1 MSEQR
6 PSLSYPCLRWVN
18 PQGEQELHNVSG
30 LESSIGRS
38 PDSDITLFDSRVS
51 RQHARI
57 VKAEEGYSIVDAR
70 STHGTFVNRER
81 ITERFLKHG
90 DRILVGRVELRFL
103 LQPLVTDHLPLDST
117 DSKSLENSLEQ
128 FAKVVSSP
136 EDSPYAELEKLR
148 HILDFQYQWGQQFS
162 DEHAFRQILH
172 STLQISGAERGF
184 ILVKQKGRFEYAV
197 GLDGEGRVL
206 TESEF
211 RASHTVVDQV
221 AARGEPL
228 FLTGG
233 IGGELAE
240 QQSILEMRLQAVACL
255 PLRGISPEFNRP
267 QILGILYLDSTKA
280 MHALSGLDQKVLT
293 KLASEGEGV
302 LEKVEL
308 VKSIKERNQFEKE
321 LAVAHDIQRNL
332 LPHSLPEFAHFQIC
346 AYCEP
351 TRHVGGD
358 FYDFLQVR
366 PRALVGVLAD
376 VSGKGV
382 PAALLSALLQGALD
396 MECRSSGELET
407 ALERVNQLLFDRSRS
422 NDFAT
427 LFAFS
432 LNPEGQGHYV
442 SAGHNPAYL
451 LRASNGEIEKLTE
464 GGLILGAFG
473 SASYQSEALRLTPGD
488 VLMVYSDGITE
499 AENPESEMFG
509 EKRLQEVFKR
519 HGFAEL
525 EVLKQHILES
535 IDEFTQSKPQMDDMT
550 LLLLRH

>member
-1 MSEQR
+1 M
-6 PSLSYPCLRWVN
+6 
-18 PQGEQELHNVSG
+18 
-30 LESSIGRS
+30 
-38 PDSDITLFDSRVS
+38 
-51 RQHARI
+51 
-57 VKAEEGYSIVDAR
+57 DAR

-81 ITERFLKHG
+81 ITKRFLKHG
-90 DRILVGRVELRFL
+90 DRILLGGVELCFL
-103 LQPLVTDHLPLDST
+103 AQPLASGQLPLDITTSRGLE
-117 DSKSLENSLEQ
+117 KSLER

-136 EDSPYAELEKLR
+136 EYSPYSELEKVR

-162 DEHAFRQILH
+162 EEHAFRQILG
-172 STLQISGAERGF
+172 SALQISGAERGF

-197 GLDGEGRVL
+197 GSDGKGRVL
-206 TESEF
+206 TEPEF

-240 QQSILEMRLQAVACL
+240 QQSVLEMRLQALACL
-255 PLRGISPEFNRP
+255 PLRGISSESNKP
-267 QILGILYLDSTKA
+267 QILGILYLDSTRA

-293 KLASEGEGV
+293 KLASEGEVV

-308 VKSIKERNQFEKE
+308 IKSIDERNQFEKE

-332 LPHSLPEFAHFQIC
+332 LPHTLPEFAHFQIC
-346 AYCEP
+346 AYSEP

-366 PRALVGVLAD
+366 PQALVGVLAD

-396 MECRSSGELET
+396 IECRSCEELET
-407 ALERVNQLLFDRSRS
+407 ALERVNRLLFDRSRP

-427 LFAFS
+427 LFVFS

-451 LRASNGEIEKLTE
+451 FRASTGEIEELTE

-473 SASYQSEALRLTPGD
+473 SASYQSQALRLTPGD

-499 AENPESEMFG
+499 AENPGSEMFG
-509 EKRLQEVFKR
+509 EKRLKQVLKR

-525 EVLKQHILES
+525 EVLKQHILKS
-535 IDEFTQSKPQMDDMT
+535 IDEFTRSQPQMDDMT
-550 LLLLRH
+550 LLLLRQATAPGRAGDSAST